1 MDVVVVGAGFAGL
14 AAAESL
20 RARGAEVIVLE
31 ARERVGGRVWSRELD
46 NGALVEMGAE
56 FILEGNDVLV
66 ETADRLGL
74 GLWDKGMR
82 YGQREPR
89 NPSTVDVARIAEA
102 GTRIRAAL
110 AELEPGRT
118 VSAADLLERVEL
130 DPEEREVLRSR
141 VEISSG
147 SPVDTVAATDLAGL
161 ASLSAAPSWS
171 VAGGNQRIALALAA
185 RLGDRVRL
193 AGPVTA
199 VIADDDGV
207 RVATGSGEV
216 DAAACVVSVPAPVLD
231 AIAFTPRLDPAR
243 LGVTYGHAAKVFLPL
258 REAPPTSAV
267 MDVRGRY
274 WCWTANGDDG
284 VQPVLSAFAGSSPAL
299 DALGVQ
305 DGPERWLEAVGR
317 LRPELPPTAGPPL
330 LSTWADDPW
339 ARGAYSVRPP
349 GGRETDLAAP
359 AGRVLFCG
367 EHTSTTSPALMD
379 GALRSGRRAADEALA
394 LMAEAR
400 GA

>member
-20 RARGAEVIVLE
+20 RERGAEVIVLE

-56 FILEGNDVLV
+56 FILEGNDVVL

-74 GLWDKGMR
+74 GLWDKGIR

-89 NPSTVDVARIAEA
+89 NPSVLDVVRVAAA
-102 GTRIRAAL
+102 GAKVR
-110 AELEPGRT
+110 AELEALDPAARL
-118 VSAADLLERVEL
+118 SAAELLERVEL
-130 DPEEREVLRSR
+130 APEEREVLRAR
-141 VEISSG
+141 VEISSA
-147 SPVDTVAATDLAGL
+147 SPAGTVAASDLAGL
-161 ASLSAAPSWS
+161 AAVSAAPSWG
-171 VAGGNQRIALALAA
+171 VAGGNQRIAYALAA

-193 AGPVTA
+193 GEPVTA
-199 VIADDDGV
+199 VAAAADGV
-207 RVATGSGEV
+207 RVATAAGAV
-216 DAAACVVSVPAPVLD
+216 DAAACVVSVAAAVLD
-231 AIAFTPRLDPAR
+231 AIAFTPALDPAR
-243 LGVTYGHAAKVFLPL
+243 LAVGYGHAAKLFVPL
-258 REAPPTSAV
+258 REAPPPSAV
-267 MDVRGRY
+267 MDVGGRY
-274 WCWTANGDDG
+274 WCWTATGDDG
-284 VQPVLSAFAGSSPAL
+284 VQPVLSVFAGSRPAL
-299 DALGVQ
+299 EALAVES
-305 DGPERWLEAVGR
+305 GPERWFEAVR
-317 LRPELPPTAGPPL
+317 ALRPDLHPDGAAL

-339 ARGAYSVRPP
+339 ARAAYSALPP
-349 GGRETDLAAP
+349 EGRMADLGAP

-367 EHTSTTSPALMD
+367 EHTSSTSAALMD